1 MPGSLEISQGIDTE
15 RSFEESDQLW
25 EKLQAFKEQVESQ
38 GLIEE
43 KVAQQERD
51 VINRLTEDIQKND
64 KFNEF
69 SNPENSAQIATET
82 LRAEN
87 AEPEIVTKK
96 RFEKIGEG
104 LELDEKLNLLKGLL
118 EEGRVAEARIENERN
133 PKKKW
138 TKTQC
143 SLAIVG
149 VIVLLGLAGGLYAEF
164 KPKNS
169 TSTKSDSAAAHELE
183 RTADS
188 DPSTEA
194 GQTFISLLMQAA
206 TDAPF
211 NSLAFKD
218 FGISESTY
226 QSLREQL
233 LVQRDNI
240 SEEAFWQIMAK
251 QTTTVFPPTGNV
263 YSLGDHMLALDIQFN
278 LLAPLYVSQPIDLD
292 LDSTINSLAEHV
304 DLNSQIALQS
314 LYNNLIEIVPETSG
328 ANRLQRLVMVRFAII
343 RAIAKTA
350 APA

>member
-1 MPGSLEISQGIDTE
+1 MPTSFEVSERIDEE
-15 RSFEESDQLW
+15 RSFEESDELFEQ
-25 EKLQAFKEQVESQ
+25 LQALKEQVEIQ
-38 GLIEE
+38 GLIEKE
-43 KVAQQERD
+43 VAKKEREI
-51 VINRLTEDIQKND
+51 INRLTEDIQNSD
-64 KFNEF
+64 KLNEF
-69 SNPENSAQIATET
+69 SSPENSAQIATET

-87 AEPEIVTKK
+87 AEPEIIIKK
-96 RFEKIGEG
+96 GFEKIGDG
-104 LELDEKLNLLKGLL
+104 LELTDKLNLLTGLL
-118 EEGRVAEARIENERN
+118 VEGRAAEAKIENERN

-164 KPKNS
+164 KPKNN

-226 QSLREQL
+226 QSIREQL
-233 LVQRDNI
+233 LVHRDNI

-263 YSLGDHMLALDIQFN
+263 YSLGDHMLALDLQFN
-278 LLAPLYVSQPIDLD
+278 LLAPLYDSQPIDLD
-292 LDSTINSLAEHV
+292 LDSTINALAEHV

>member
-1 MPGSLEISQGIDTE
+1 M
-15 RSFEESDQLW
+15 
-25 EKLQAFKEQVESQ
+25 
-38 GLIEE
+38 
-43 KVAQQERD
+43 
-51 VINRLTEDIQKND
+51 
-64 KFNEF
+64 
-69 SNPENSAQIATET
+69 
-82 LRAEN
+82 
-87 AEPEIVTKK
+87 
-96 RFEKIGEG
+96 
-104 LELDEKLNLLKGLL
+104 
-118 EEGRVAEARIENERN
+118 
-133 PKKKW
+133 
-138 TKTQC
+138 
-143 SLAIVG
+143 
-149 VIVLLGLAGGLYAEF
+149 LLGLAGGLYAEF